1 MTANTTRLHIRTER
15 HVPKLGVMLVGW
27 GGNNGTTVT
36 AAILANQMGLSWPTR
51 NGVQEANYFGSLFLS
66 STVSLGMGPDGK
78 DVYVPLHDVLP
89 MVHPND
95 IVLGGW
101 DISSLDL
108 ASAMNRA
115 RVLEPSLQVKNII
128 LFIIIFFLFRID
140 LKMMANGATVNFEIK
155 FELVS
160 NIHFE
165 SLI

>member
-128 LFIIIFFLFRID
+128 LFILFFFFLFRID

-160 NIHFE
+160 N
-165 SLI
+165 

>member
-160 NIHFE
+160 N
-165 SLI
+165 

>member
-1 MTANTTRLHIRTER
+1 MLIANADLCWSFQVTANTTQLHIRTER

-51 NGVQEANYFGSLFLS
+51 NGVQEANYFGSMLMS

-78 DVYVPLHDVLP
+78 DVYVPFHDVLP

-108 ASAMNRA
+108 ASAMDRA
-115 RVLEPSLQVKNII
+115 RVLEPALQVKS
-128 LFIIIFFLFRID
+128 LTDVLFRKIND
-140 LKMMANGATVNFEIK
+140 ENGHEK
-155 FELVS
+155 
-160 NIHFE
+160 
-165 SLI
+165 SLNRNST

>member
-1 MTANTTRLHIRTER
+1 M
-15 HVPKLGVMLVGW
+15 PKLGVMLVGW

-51 NGVQEANYFGSLFLS
+51 NGVQEANYFGSMLLS

-78 DVYVPLHDVLP
+78 DVYVPFHDVLP

-115 RVLEPSLQVKNII
+115 RVLEPALQVINLVLTINLSVCLYFTTII
-128 LFIIIFFLFRID
+128 RFLKRE
-140 LKMMANGATVNFEIK
+140 G
-155 FELVS
+155 VS
-160 NIHFE
+160 IT
-165 SLI
+165 I